1 MQKQETQRLVL
12 KVCAVDGRQPT
23 EQTFI
28 AWHELIGH
36 LSAEVASMA
45 LQMAMSDER
54 VNKVE
59 PRHVLARV
67 PDATGKLNA
76 QLRDE
81 PEEQFDPRIHVGP
94 PKNMREMEE
103 FYSKLWKAN
112 PWPTYKW
119 SGAYTAKGNRHEIPI
134 MGDELH
140 RIIKEKADEMGW
152 EIPVPRWDDV
162 KELENVPF

>member
-12 KVCAVDGRQPT
+12 KVCAIDGRQPT

-28 AWHELIGH
+28 TWHELIGH
-36 LSAEVASMA
+36 LSFEVASLA

-59 PRHVLARV
+59 PRHLLARV

-76 QLRDE
+76 EMRSE
-81 PEEQFDPRIHVGP
+81 PEEQYDPGIHLP
-94 PKNMREMEE
+94 LPSNMRELEE
-103 FYSKLWKAN
+103 FYSKLWRAN

-119 SGAYTAKGNRHEIPI
+119 SGAYTKRGNKHEIPI
-134 MGDELH
+134 MGDELD
-140 RIIKEKADEMGW
+140 RIIRGKAAELGW
-152 EIPVPRWDDV
+152 TVPEARWDIRQT
-162 KELENVPF
+162 EQVPF